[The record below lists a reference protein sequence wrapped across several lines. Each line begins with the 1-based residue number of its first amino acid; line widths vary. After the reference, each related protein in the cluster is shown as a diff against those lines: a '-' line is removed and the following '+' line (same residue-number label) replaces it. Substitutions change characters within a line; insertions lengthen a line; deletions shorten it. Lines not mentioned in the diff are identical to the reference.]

1 MGDAF
6 AFRRLGIPSGK
17 DAGEGG
23 VREMSWLE
31 FGDVVRELATAIA
44 DAYAPELVLGVA
56 RGGIFVG
63 GALAAPLRAEFL
75 PVRVEKRS
83 RDKNARPTGK
93 IPEARGRKVLVV
105 DDVTATGS
113 TLEKARALAL
123 ASGARDVQSAVLV
136 VRPGGSR
143 PEWFAMETAQL
154 IVFPWD
160 YQLDA
165 SGPGGDPGV
174 VGV

>member
-1 MGDAF
+1 M
-6 AFRRLGIPSGK
+6 
-17 DAGEGG
+17 
-23 VREMSWLE
+23 E
-31 FGDVVRELATAIA
+31 FGDVVRDLATAIA
-44 DAYAPELVLGVA
+44 DGFAPELVLGVA

-75 PVRVEKRS
+75 PVRVEKRA
-83 RDKNARPTGK
+83 RDRHAKPTGR

-105 DDVTATGS
+105 DDVTATGA
-113 TLEKARALAL
+113 TLEKARALAR
-123 ASGARDVQSAVLV
+123 ASGARDVQAAVLV

-165 SGPGGDPGV
+165 SGPGSDPGV